1 MQLVEEV
8 RSDLDT
14 PQNWAPL
21 RPTDN
26 LAAMSLGNGDIIVS
40 QEVLPPHAPP
50 PPGSLL
56 GSMASCFVPVAT
68 GGARRQGP
76 STGTAVKQ

>member
-50 PPGSLL
+50 PPRQPAWEHGVMLC
-56 GSMASCFVPVAT
+56 SCCHR
-68 GGARRQGP
+68 GGAAAGP
-76 STGTAVKQ
+76 QHRHSG